1 MSKPSITNCPNTFFR
16 KVHSFSCWL
25 SIESRG
31 TVVLYYQIQ
40 FACVQIRH
48 NPLSGGYCGEVP
60 PLPIPN
66 REVKL
71 TCADGTAMQC
81 GRVGSR
87 LLSSEASITKVVG
100 AFLFS
105 CGFCFLTLIAFLC
118 WLLFYADCFFVTQ
131 IWLSLRPPIFN
142 SQMTQIL
149 LAVFSFYSF
158 ILLLFY
164 PFTLLSFY
172 SFTFLLFYPFTYSSF
187 LNDNCC
193 YLISVLG

>member
-16 KVHSFSCWL
+16 KVHSFNCIYGSLSC
-25 SIESRG
+25 
-31 TVVLYYQIQ
+31 

-48 NPLSGGYCGEVP
+48 TPLSGGYCGEVP

-87 LLSSEASITKVVG
+87 LLSSRASITKVVG

-105 CGFCFLTLIAFLC
+105 CGFYFLTQIAFFMQIVFCHADFADDADSFAGLFVFYSIISFSQKVNLDFLYYMRGLYIMNNPEQC
-118 WLLFYADCFFVTQ
+118 CSGLLFHLLGLLV
-131 IWLSLRPPIFN
+131 
-142 SQMTQIL
+142 IL
-149 LAVFSFYSF
+149 LFSRYFAF
-158 ILLLFY
+158 RKQL
-164 PFTLLSFY
+164 
-172 SFTFLLFYPFTYSSF
+172 
-187 LNDNCC
+187 
-193 YLISVLG
+193 

>member
-1 MSKPSITNCPNTFFR
+1 MVLKVVIQQSTFNITY
-16 KVHSFSCWL
+16 
-25 SIESRG
+25 E
-31 TVVLYYQIQ
+31 

-87 LLSSEASITKVVG
+87 LLSISEASITKVVG

-105 CGFCFLTLIAFLC
+105 CSFAFLSQLYPTDYAAPFIFYLFGSGFCKC
-118 WLLFYADCFFVTQ
+118 V
-131 IWLSLRPPIFN
+131 
-142 SQMTQIL
+142 
-149 LAVFSFYSF
+149 
-158 ILLLFY
+158 
-164 PFTLLSFY
+164 
-172 SFTFLLFYPFTYSSF
+172 
-187 LNDNCC
+187 
-193 YLISVLG
+193 

>member
-1 MSKPSITNCPNTFFR
+1 M
-16 KVHSFSCWL
+16 
-25 SIESRG
+25 ESRG

-48 NPLSGGYCGEVP
+48 TPLSGGYCGEVP

-105 CGFCFLTLIAFLC
+105 CGFCFLTQIAFLC
-118 WLLFYADCFFVTQ
+118 
-131 IWLSLRPPIFN
+131 
-142 SQMTQIL
+142 
-149 LAVFSFYSF
+149 
-158 ILLLFY
+158 
-164 PFTLLSFY
+164 
-172 SFTFLLFYPFTYSSF
+172 
-187 LNDNCC
+187 
-193 YLISVLG
+193 

>member
-1 MSKPSITNCPNTFFR
+1 MSKPSITNCPNTFFII
-16 KVHSFSCWL
+16 VHSFSCWL
-25 SIESRG
+25 SIKSRG

-40 FACVQIRH
+40 FACVQIRL

-87 LLSSEASITKVVG
+87 LLSISETSITKVVG

-105 CGFCFLTLIAFLC
+105 CSFTFLSP
-118 WLLFYADCFFVTQ
+118 CFFPTA
-131 IWLSLRPPIFN
+131 P
-142 SQMTQIL
+142 
-149 LAVFSFYSF
+149 
-158 ILLLFY
+158 
-164 PFTLLSFY
+164 
-172 SFTFLLFYPFTYSSF
+172 FTFLLFYLFTF
-187 LNDNCC
+187 LPLYWFISNLSVTKC
-193 YLISVLG
+193 LIT

>member
-1 MSKPSITNCPNTFFR
+1 MSKPSITNCPNTFF
-16 KVHSFSCWL
+16 KEVHSFSCWL
-25 SIESRG
+25 SMESRG

-48 NPLSGGYCGEVP
+48 TPLSGGYCGEVP

-105 CGFCFLTLIAFLC
+105 CGFCFLTQIAFLC
-118 WLLFYADCFFVTQ
+118 WLFLGVTQ
-131 IWLSLRPPIFN
+131 I
-142 SQMTQIL
+142 SQMIQIL
-149 LAVFSFYSF
+149 LLVYLFSTALS
-158 ILLLFY
+158 LFHRKW
-164 PFTLLSFY
+164 T
-172 SFTFLLFYPFTYSSF
+172 
-187 LNDNCC
+187 
-193 YLISVLG
+193 

>member
-1 MSKPSITNCPNTFFR
+1 MSKPSITNCPNTFFII
-16 KVHSFSCWL
+16 VHSFSCWL

-87 LLSSEASITKVVG
+87 LLLSRASDFER
-100 AFLFS
+100 FLRL
-105 CGFCFLTLIAFLC
+105 FCFHAESFFFSR
-118 WLLFYADCFFVTQ
+118 WLFFRSRRFRSYADFRPVRSGISQ
-131 IWLSLRPPIFN
+131 IFIIFAAWIGKELKRSL
-142 SQMTQIL
+142 
-149 LAVFSFYSF
+149 
-158 ILLLFY
+158 
-164 PFTLLSFY
+164 
-172 SFTFLLFYPFTYSSF
+172 
-187 LNDNCC
+187 
-193 YLISVLG
+193 LISVSVCYGCLVPEDSEYNHLQPILSCAR

>member
-25 SIESRG
+25 SMESRG
-31 TVVLYYQIQ
+31 TVVLYCQIQ

-48 NPLSGGYCGEVP
+48 TPLSGGYCGEVP

-87 LLSSEASITKVVG
+87 LLLSRASDFERFLRLFCFSTAFSSALSFSHRFHRCTQIFLLLYLFPTDFTDAHK
-100 AFLFS
+100 FLFFVDEKDFVRNL
-105 CGFCFLTLIAFLC
+105 FCF
-118 WLLFYADCFFVTQ
+118 
-131 IWLSLRPPIFN
+131 SL
-142 SQMTQIL
+142 
-149 LAVFSFYSF
+149 V
-158 ILLLFY
+158 
-164 PFTLLSFY
+164 
-172 SFTFLLFYPFTYSSF
+172 
-187 LNDNCC
+187 
-193 YLISVLG
+193 

>member
-1 MSKPSITNCPNTFFR
+1 MVLKVVIQHSTINITYT
-16 KVHSFSCWL
+16 
-25 SIESRG
+25 
-31 TVVLYYQIQ
+31 

-48 NPLSGGYCGEVP
+48 TPLSGGYCGEVP

-87 LLSSEASITKVVG
+87 LLSSRASITKVVG

-105 CGFCFLTLIAFLC
+105 CGFCFLTLIVFFMLIA
-118 WLLFYADCFFVTQ
+118 FFVTQ

-149 LAVFSFYSF
+149 LAAFSF
-158 ILLLFY
+158 LLFY
-164 PFTLLSFY
+164 L
-172 SFTFLLFYPFTYSSF
+172 FTFLLTVHC
-187 LNDNCC
+187 LMTTVA
-193 YLISVLG
+193 I

>member
-31 TVVLYYQIQ
+31 TVVLYCQIQ

-48 NPLSGGYCGEVP
+48 TPLSGGYCGEVP

-87 LLSSEASITKVVG
+87 LLSSRASITKVVG

-118 WLLFYADCFFVTQ
+118 WLFICVTQ

-149 LAVFSFYSF
+149 LAVFSFY
-158 ILLLFY
+158 
-164 PFTLLSFY
+164 
-172 SFTFLLFYPFTYSSF
+172 PFTYSSF